1 MVDAKQAVK
10 AVRNGNVDK
19 TQGRQQYRRTYCRDA
34 ERKKDPEAITITWYG
49 PSNNFMKFTVAL
61 SSKALLHFGN
71 LRKLITQGN
80 IVLPDQPDRES
91 YGLDDNPD
99 GHESLPT

>member
-1 MVDAKQAVK
+1 
-10 AVRNGNVDK
+10 
-19 TQGRQQYRRTYCRDA
+19 
-34 ERKKDPEAITITWYG
+34 
-49 PSNNFMKFTVAL
+49 MKFTVAL